1 VNKMTNFRIMGY
13 YNINDIKYDIL
24 KIITPYDGYMFNQE
38 DIDTVTKLFGAYL
51 GDLKKNYKIFSYVI
65 NVTEK
70 SNAFTFDIEI
80 KMQKERSP
88 KKLKIHVG
96 RINYPEKGWT
106 EAAIIAKYGD
116 HREAAN
122 A

>member
-1 VNKMTNFRIMGY
+1 MGVSGY
-13 YNINDIKYDIL
+13 SEAREVLKVGLHLMDIL
-24 KIITPYDGYMFNQE
+24 NNQT

-116 HREAAN
+116 HREAVN

>member
-1 VNKMTNFRIMGY
+1 MANFRIMGY
-13 YNINDIKYDIL
+13 YNINDVKYDIL
-24 KIITPYDGYMFNQE
+24 KIITPYDGYMFDQTE
-38 DIDTVTKLFGAYL
+38 VDTVSALFDTYL
-51 GDLKKNYKIFSYVI
+51 GDLKKSYKIFSYVI

-96 RINYPEKGWT
+96 RLNYEEKGWT

-116 HREAAN
+116 HREVAN